1 MNIIWGLI
9 GCSIIFLIAYLVSGN
24 RKAVNFRTVG
34 LGFLLQLVFGYIVL
48 KSEFGRQV
56 LQAASNGVNKVIHYG
71 DVGLVFVFGSL
82 ADKTGPAGSVFAVRV
97 LAIVIFL
104 SALISLLYYLGV
116 MQFFVKII
124 GGFIAKILKVS
135 QTESMSATANI
146 FVGMSEAP
154 LVIKPYL
161 PHMSK
166 SQIFAVMV
174 GGLASVSGAVMIGL
188 AAMGVSI
195 EYLIAA
201 AFMSAPAG
209 LVMAKILMPET
220 EENTEIDL
228 KKVESGKETENKK
241 RNILEVITDG
251 ANDGAKIAMGVAI
264 MLVAI
269 IGLVALVNG
278 LLGGIGN
285 LIGFESLSLELI
297 FGYIFAPIAFIIGIP
312 LNEAVM
318 AGNLI
323 GQKLVFNEFV
333 AFTSYAGQMA
343 EFSSKAQAIITF
355 TLCGFANLGSIGILV
370 GALSSMAPNKKSI
383 IQGLALRALLA
394 GSLANLMSGA
404 IAGIYF

>member
-1 MNIIWGLI
+1 MNILWGLM
-9 GCSIIFLIAYLVSGN
+9 GCSIIFSIAYLVSGN
-24 RKAVNFRTVG
+24 RKAINFRTVG

-48 KSEFGRQV
+48 KSQLGREV

-71 DVGLVFVFGSL
+71 DVGLAFVFGSL

-104 SALISLLYYLGV
+104 SALISLLYYLGI

-124 GGFIAKILKVS
+124 GGFISRILKVS
-135 QTESMSATANI
+135 KTESMSATANI

-161 PHMSK
+161 PHMTK

-201 AFMSAPAG
+201 SFMSAPAG
-209 LVMAKILMPET
+209 LVMAKMLMPET
-220 EENTEIDL
+220 EDNTEINL
-228 KKVESGKETENKK
+228 KAAAGASEETKK
-241 RNILEVITDG
+241 RRNILEVIMDG
-251 ANDGAKIAMGVAI
+251 ANDGAKIAFGVAV

-278 LLGGIGN
+278 LLGGIGS
-285 LIGFESLSLELI
+285 LIGFDKLSLQLI
-297 FGYIFAPIAFIIGIP
+297 FGYLFSPIAFIIGIP
-312 LNEAVM
+312 WNEAVM

-333 AFTSYAGQMA
+333 AFTSYAGQMG
-343 EFSSKAQAIITF
+343 EFSAKAQAVITF

-370 GALSSMAPNKKSI
+370 GALSSMAPNKKSV
-383 IQGLALRALLA
+383 IQSMAFRALMA